1 MDSDDATVELRTAP
15 KFKGFRQ
22 RWQSDLRSSVPET
35 SVPSVQ
41 DVCEDPQLEP
51 VGDLFGTDLSFQL
64 EGVANHDG
72 LDSVDQTEV
81 PLADEL
87 GDSLKRS
94 CEPDGGVPS
103 SSTHPQVLD
112 PFQREPEWKASA
124 IFAEVKRTKNSH
136 LKLPWELDGSVFQ
149 TRDLWQ
155 GQDKMFTPSS
165 LGARDVLDSQVV
177 QATLMWHRAVWT

>member
-64 EGVANHDG
+64 EGVANHDD

-87 GDSLKRS
+87 GDS
-94 CEPDGGVPS
+94 
-103 SSTHPQVLD
+103 
-112 PFQREPEWKASA
+112 
-124 IFAEVKRTKNSH
+124 
-136 LKLPWELDGSVFQ
+136 
-149 TRDLWQ
+149 
-155 GQDKMFTPSS
+155 
-165 LGARDVLDSQVV
+165 
-177 QATLMWHRAVWT
+177 